1 MKHLLTHE
9 PKVAN
14 CDVCLRSRAQ
24 HTPKRKGK
32 PQLGPAPEK
41 LGDQMTVDHLIR
53 QRSLINALAKN
64 LDGMALDDDGLAEL
78 HREIENDNTLP
89 LSWGKRG
96 EGKRFLLK
104 KSRKCGI
111 SPDPPHPPPSQ
122 ARDHYHALI
131 ISRAWLARQRPPPSP
146 PRFYSL

>member
-1 MKHLLTHE
+1 
-9 PKVAN
+9 
-14 CDVCLRSRAQ
+14 
-24 HTPKRKGK
+24 
-32 PQLGPAPEK
+32 
-41 LGDQMTVDHLIR
+41 MTVDHLIR

-111 SPDPPHPPPSQ
+111 SPGPPP
-122 ARDHYHALI
+122 
-131 ISRAWLARQRPPPSP
+131 PPPKS
-146 PRFYSL
+146 SA